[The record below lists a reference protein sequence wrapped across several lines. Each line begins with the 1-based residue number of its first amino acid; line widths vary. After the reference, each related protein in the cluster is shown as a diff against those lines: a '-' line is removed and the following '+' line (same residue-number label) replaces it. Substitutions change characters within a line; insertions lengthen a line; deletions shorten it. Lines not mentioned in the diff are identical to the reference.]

1 MVRRRRPSNTGK
13 YIAAG
18 VLAGGIALLM
28 MRSPRGRQLLR
39 TALDAILAARAGHL
53 GLGAEYDHDEDID
66 PPRRRSRFFAG

>member
-1 MVRRRRPSNTGK
+1 MPRRRRQSNTGK

-39 TALDAILAARAGHL
+39 TALDAILAARAGQP
-53 GLGAEYDHDEDID
+53 GLGAEYDHDDDAD
-66 PPRRRSRFFAG
+66 PLRRSG